1 MLEEARRE
9 LRENRERLQIPP
21 KHTFSPLPGFHH
33 RENEMKV
40 LERTLSGVPTLT
52 ILFGGTSAGKTAL
65 LRQVLSKDIYHVLAF
80 DLRIAGFADL
90 ASLYFSL

>member
-1 MLEEARRE
+1 
-9 LRENRERLQIPP
+9 
-21 KHTFSPLPGFHH
+21 
-33 RENEMKV
+33 MKV
-40 LERTLSGVPTLT
+40 LQRTLSGVPTLT

-65 LRQVLSKDIYHVLAF
+65 LRQVLTQDKYHVLAF